1 MELLQLRYFYESAK
15 NENFSK
21 TAKTFLVPTTS
32 VSASIRRLE
41 EELGCKLFDRTA
53 NKIKLNENGRLLQQ
67 SLCGVFHSLDNI
79 VDDLTAHNDDRRQIK
94 ILVKGMRRRI
104 TDFIIEYCNKNKNMS
119 FKTTFESEREYFTDF
134 DIIID
139 EDNNQYSDFE
149 RIELFTMNLRLK
161 CAKNDPISKQK
172 LSLSQLCHRPFIL
185 MDTNSNMHKILNKAC
200 VRAGFTPNVAILCND
215 IECYDKFIKN
225 GLGIGIGQQ
234 NVSGSEDGIADLNV
248 ADFKEH
254 YTVYA
259 YYSKKEYYGK
269 VKNFVEFL
277 KSKEI

>member
-21 TAKTFLVPTTS
+21 TAEIFMVPTTS

-41 EELGCKLFDRTA
+41 EELGCKLFDRSA
-53 NKIKLNENGRLLQQ
+53 NKIKLNENGKKLQQ
-67 SLCGVFHSLDNI
+67 SLCGVFNSLDSAI
-79 VDDLTAHNDDRRQIK
+79 ESLTAHVEDKRQIK
-94 ILVKGMRRRI
+94 ILVKGMRRKI
-104 TDFIIEYCNKNKNMS
+104 TDLIIEYSNKHKNTS
-119 FKTTFESEREYFTDF
+119 FKTTFDFDCDNYADF

-139 EDNNQYSDFE
+139 EENNSYSDFE
-149 RIELFTMNLRLK
+149 RIELFTMNLKLK
-161 CAKNDPISKQK
+161 CSKNDEIKNK
-172 LSLSQLCHRPFIL
+172 KVYLNQLCHRPFVL
-185 MDTNSNMHKILNKAC
+185 MDTSSNMQKILTKAC
-200 VRAGFTPNVAILCND
+200 NRAGFTPNVAILCND
-215 IECYDKFIKN
+215 IECYDKFIEN

-234 NVSGSEDGIADLNV
+234 NSKNKDIIDIDV

-259 YYSKKEYYGK
+259 YYSKKEYYGIIK
-269 VKNFVEFL
+269 DFVEFL

>member
-21 TAKTFLVPTTS
+21 TAKMFMVPTTS
-32 VSASIRRLE
+32 VSASIKRLE
-41 EELGCKLFDRTA
+41 EELGCKLFDRSA
-53 NKIKLNENGRLLQQ
+53 NKIKLNENGQKLQQ
-67 SLCGVFHSLDNI
+67 SLCGIFNSLDNVLEDI
-79 VDDLTAHNDDRRQIK
+79 TAHIEDKRQIK
-94 ILVKGMRRRI
+94 ILVKGMRRKI
-104 TDFIIEYCNKNKNMS
+104 TDLIIEYCNKNKNAA
-119 FKTTFESEREYFTDF
+119 FKTTFDFDCDNFLDF

-139 EDNNQYSDFE
+139 EENNSYSEFE
-149 RIELFTMNLRLK
+149 RIELFTMNLKLK
-161 CAKNDPISKQK
+161 CSEHDCLGNKK
-172 LSLSQLCHRPFIL
+172 LYLNQLCHRPFIL

-200 VRAGFTPNVAILCND
+200 KRAGFTPNIAILCND
-215 IECYDKFIKN
+215 IECYEKFIKN

-234 NVSGSEDGIADLNV
+234 KSQSNGIIDLDV

-269 VKNFVEFL
+269 VKDFVEFL

>member
-21 TAKTFLVPTTS
+21 TAEIFMVPTTS

-41 EELGCKLFDRTA
+41 EELGCKLFDRSA
-53 NKIKLNENGRLLQQ
+53 NKIKLNENGQKFQQ
-67 SLCGVFHSLDNI
+67 SLCGIFNSLDN
-79 VDDLTAHNDDRRQIK
+79 VVENLTAHVEDKRQIK
-94 ILVKGMRRRI
+94 ILVKGMRRKI
-104 TDFIIEYCNKNKNMS
+104 TDLIIEYSKENKNTS
-119 FKTTFESEREYFTDF
+119 FKTTFDFNCDNFSDF

-139 EDNNQYSDFE
+139 EENNSYTDFE
-149 RIELFTMNLRLK
+149 RIELFTMNLKLK
-161 CAKNDPISKQK
+161 CAKDDPFNNKK
-172 LSLSQLCHRPFIL
+172 LYLNQLCHRPFVL
-185 MDTNSNMHKILNKAC
+185 MDTNSNMQKILTKAC
-200 VRAGFTPNVAILCND
+200 NRVGFTPDISILCND
-215 IECYDKFIKN
+215 IECYDKFIEN

-234 NVSGSEDGIADLNV
+234 NSKNEDIIDLDV
-248 ADFKEH
+248 TDFKEH

-269 VKNFVEFL
+269 AKDFVEFL